1 MAIRDFVRDLV
12 LRLDKNAAARLKEET
27 EEALAKAG
35 AAGGESF
42 TEAMEKGGRQ
52 AVRALTKTLQDE
64 HRKALA
70 QARIDLSKGLID
82 TSRFREIAAEAD
94 RTFNRGLIAGME
106 KLRAEGK
113 LTDAQFVSLANRIRT
128 IPDKPV
134 DRATS
139 AVDRLRRMALR
150 AAAAVG
156 AIFAVR
162 RIIQFT
168 RDMFTL
174 GTEVEETAAKFRTTF
189 GPAADAMQGFLDGFT
204 ALAGLSRVQ
213 GRDMAATIAAIFQGM
228 GGTVRASQE
237 FSEAVL
243 GLAGDLQAFHNV
255 PIHETFQALRSG
267 LTGQTGPL
275 QRFGIVVRAA
285 EVEQRALAMSGKT
298 AADSLTEQEK
308 VLARLQLITER
319 AGVAVGQMARESD
332 SAASQARVARAA
344 WDDFRETLADVVVGG
359 VDGTGIFD
367 DLRRVINAL
376 TDAVRA
382 NEDAIRDF
390 IRRALNALG
399 DALVT
404 IVERMRDLVDLVIAL
419 GHALVI
425 GGVTRAI
432 VGMGLAFRGAARGV
446 TGLAAA
452 IRGLHAAVGPT
463 GWLILGVGVL
473 TELFFKLRRASREAR
488 EEAEEALAAFKD
500 TLGAMSDA
508 EMDRRLADN
517 ARRIRELRSEI
528 NQLRRDA
535 ARAGQGANALAE
547 MAAEKERE
555 LNRLRQEGLAIIVER
570 GKRAIE
576 AAKAEAEAG
585 AGAGAG
591 APTGLTPEEIR
602 KREEALNR
610 EVSLLLK
617 GLEARVLTHREIQRI
632 AELERQLTEELAGG
646 NLTIQRRIELRKQL
660 RELEAPAA
668 AVRRLEAGDF
678 VPTDDIATPFPL
690 ATIPVEP
697 VAENA
702 QTIQEI
708 WVEAN
713 QNILDAVQRTTM
725 QMVDDFRMAGE
736 LLFEEGASIG
746 DFFENVFRATG
757 KGAIAM
763 LANIAE
769 AKATENALEAAEQFA
784 RAIGAAFTNPPA
796 VGAHLAAGAQHM
808 AIAAAWGALGGVAG
822 GTANAIGP
830 RGVPAGR
837 GDIPRAPGDTSGR
850 LFDGMRPPQTE
861 VHVYVDPFDP
871 SRPAIQRQVYAAQ
884 QFARERFGDN
894 ARVIVHPRAEG
905 RARP

>member
-1 MAIRDFVRDLV
+1 
-12 LRLDKNAAARLKEET
+12 
-27 EEALAKAG
+27 
-35 AAGGESF
+35 
-42 TEAMEKGGRQ
+42 
-52 AVRALTKTLQDE
+52 
-64 HRKALA
+64 
-70 QARIDLSKGLID
+70 
-82 TSRFREIAAEAD
+82 
-94 RTFNRGLIAGME
+94 ME

-150 AAAAVG
+150 AAAAVS

-267 LTGQTGPL
+267 LTGRREPL
-275 QRFGIVVRAA
+275 MRFGIVVREA
-285 EVEQRALAMSGKT
+285 EVQQRALAMTGKT

-319 AGVAVGQMARESD
+319 AGVAVGQMTRESD
-332 SAASQARVARAA
+332 STASQARVARAA
-344 WDDFRETLADVVVGG
+344 WDDFRETLADVLVGG

-367 DLRRVINAL
+367 DLRRVINDL

-382 NEDAIRDF
+382 NEGAIRDF
-390 IRRALNALG
+390 IRRAVNALG

-419 GHALVI
+419 GQALVI

-432 VGMGLAFRGAARGV
+432 VGMGVAFRGAARGV

-452 IRGLHAAVGPT
+452 IRGLHAALGPT

-473 TELFFKLRRASREAR
+473 TELFFNMRRASREAR

-500 TLGAMSDA
+500 TLGEMPDA

-555 LNRLRQEGLAIIVER
+555 LN
-570 GKRAIE
+570 
-576 AAKAEAEAG
+576 
-585 AGAGAG
+585 
-591 APTGLTPEEIR
+591 
-602 KREEALNR
+602 
-610 EVSLLLK
+610 
-617 GLEARVLTHREIQRI
+617 
-632 AELERQLTEELAGG
+632 
-646 NLTIQRRIELRKQL
+646 
-660 RELEAPAA
+660 
-668 AVRRLEAGDF
+668 
-678 VPTDDIATPFPL
+678 
-690 ATIPVEP
+690 
-697 VAENA
+697 
-702 QTIQEI
+702 
-708 WVEAN
+708 
-713 QNILDAVQRTTM
+713 
-725 QMVDDFRMAGE
+725 
-736 LLFEEGASIG
+736 
-746 DFFENVFRATG
+746 
-757 KGAIAM
+757 
-763 LANIAE
+763 
-769 AKATENALEAAEQFA
+769 
-784 RAIGAAFTNPPA
+784 
-796 VGAHLAAGAQHM
+796 
-808 AIAAAWGALGGVAG
+808 
-822 GTANAIGP
+822 
-830 RGVPAGR
+830 
-837 GDIPRAPGDTSGR
+837 
-850 LFDGMRPPQTE
+850 
-861 VHVYVDPFDP
+861 
-871 SRPAIQRQVYAAQ
+871 
-884 QFARERFGDN
+884 
-894 ARVIVHPRAEG
+894 
-905 RARP
+905 